1 MVVPAFYEGLCACA
15 SLHPDVHST
24 EEDMLFDSSTWI
36 TSENMGAFDDAEEED
51 DTADGNVSKWRR
63 TE

>member
-1 MVVPAFYEGLCACA
+1 
-15 SLHPDVHST
+15 
-24 EEDMLFDSSTWI
+24 MLYDNSTWI
-36 TSENMGAFDDAEEED
+36 TSENMGAFEDAEEGD